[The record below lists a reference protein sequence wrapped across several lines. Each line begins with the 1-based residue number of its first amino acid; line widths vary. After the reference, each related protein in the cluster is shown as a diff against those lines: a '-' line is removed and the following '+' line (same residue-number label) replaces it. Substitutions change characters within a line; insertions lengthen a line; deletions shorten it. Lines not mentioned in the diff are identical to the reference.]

1 MRRSIKMM
9 DKTLFFS
16 FLIMSL
22 FGLFMIFSASYV
34 KASIEDANSFKY
46 LIRQGAFLAIGLV
59 VYFITIRIPL
69 SKYKKYIKFFLLI
82 IIGSLVYLLVFGEAI
97 NGAKSWI
104 ELKFFNF
111 QPSELAKSVLI
122 LYLAAYYHYKK
133 ATIKNYIDMLKPF
146 FIVGV
151 VLMLVLLQPDLGT
164 SVIIFGITILMFF
177 SVPFDETYKKKLR
190 KSVYFLI
197 TGVALIAL
205 FLYLS
210 KGEILNEYQMKKFN
224 FFKPCDNYHEVGPGY
239 QVCNGY
245 IALNS
250 SGIIG
255 KGIGNSTQKYL
266 YLPEAHTDFIFPIIV
281 EELGLLVGIALIFMY
296 ALILYRILIISK
308 ESDNVMGGMISY
320 GVAIFIFLHIF
331 INMVGIFGLLPLTG
345 VPLPFLSYGGSFNLN
360 LFICLGLVQRVA
372 IENNQS
378 KKEEAIRKKIRG

>member
-46 LIRQGAFLAIGLV
+46 LIRQGIIIAIGLV
-59 VYFITIRIPL
+59 IYFITIRIPL
-69 SKYKKYIKFFLLI
+69 SQYKKYIKLFLLA
-82 IIGSLVYLLVFGEAI
+82 IIGLLVYLLIFGEEI

-104 ELKFFNF
+104 ELKIFNL

-122 LYLAAYYHYKK
+122 LYLAIYYHYKK

-146 FIVGV
+146 FAVGII
-151 VLMLVLLQPDLGT
+151 LLLVLLQPDLGT
-164 SVIIFGITILMFF
+164 TVIIFGITILMFF
-177 SVPFDETYKKKLR
+177 AVPFEDVYKKKLR
-190 KSVYFLI
+190 KAVYFLI

-205 FLYLS
+205 FMYLS
-210 KGEILNEYQMKKFN
+210 KGELLNEYQMKKFN
-224 FFKPCDNYHEVGPGY
+224 FLKPCDNYHEVGPGY

-250 SGIIG
+250 SSLFG

-308 ESDNVMGGMISY
+308 ESDNVLGGMISY
-320 GVAIFIFLHIF
+320 GVAVFIFLHIF

-345 VPLPFLSYGGSFNLN
+345 VPLPFLSYGGSFSLN

-372 IENNQS
+372 IENNQY